1 MIKSVEEI
9 EKFINDHIQS
19 KIDHN
24 ELYMVGFDME
34 NVDNFKREF
43 EIYKTTLLEGIINGI
58 VMCGETVEGI
68 ES

>member
-1 MIKSVEEI
+1 MIKIEEI